1 MDQIKLNVKKIG
13 TKCVHSGNIVDDKF
27 HGSIS
32 PIYPATTYDY
42 RKTDTYPRYFN
53 TPNQLALSRKI
64 SDLESAEDSIL
75 FGSGLGAVS
84 STMFS
89 FLKSGDH
96 VILHDSIYGGTIN
109 LVNTEFKKFN
119 IDFSYIDIND
129 VDLLKST
136 IKKNTRIIYF
146 ETPTNPLLQIVDISL
161 ISSVAKENNI
171 ISIIDN
177 TFASPINQ
185 NPINFGIDLVIHSAT
200 KYLGGHSD
208 ILAGSVSGAK
218 EHIEKIK
225 KSGINYGAN
234 LSDYTVWLLERSIK
248 TLSVRVNAQN
258 QNALDLAKFLD
269 DNSLI
274 KKVFYPGLKNHLSH
288 EIASKQMNGFGGMM
302 SFEVTDK
309 INSEDFVSDL
319 KIISPTM
326 SLAGVESSI
335 TSPSKTSHKKVDPQ
349 IRKKLGISDN
359 LLRFSVGIEDI
370 EDLMLDLDKSL
381 KNNVR

>member
-1 MDQIKLNVKKIG
+1 MSKKIG

-53 TPNQLALSRKI
+53 TPNQLSVSRKI
-64 SDLESAEDSIL
+64 SDLESAEDSVL

-119 IDFSYIDIND
+119 INFSYIDIND
-129 VDLLKST
+129 IDVLKST
-136 IKKNTRIIYF
+136 INKNTRIIYF

-161 ISSVAKENNI
+161 ISSVAKENGI

-185 NPINFGIDLVIHSAT
+185 NPISFGIDLVIHSAT

>member
-1 MDQIKLNVKKIG
+1 MSKKIG

-53 TPNQLALSRKI
+53 TPNQLSVSRKI
-64 SDLESAEDSIL
+64 SDLESAEDSVL

-119 IDFSYIDIND
+119 INFSYIDIND
-129 VDLLKST
+129 IDMLKST
-136 IKKNTRIIYF
+136 INKNTRIIYF

-161 ISSVAKENNI
+161 ISSVAKENGI

-185 NPINFGIDLVIHSAT
+185 NPISFGIDLVIHSAT

-248 TLSVRVNAQN
+248 TLAVRVNSQN
-258 QNALDLAKFLD
+258 QNALGLAKFLE

-274 KKVFYPGLKNHLSH
+274 KKVYYPGLENHKSY
-288 EIASKQMNGFGGMM
+288 EIASKQMIGFGGMM
-302 SFEVTDK
+302 SFEVIDK

-370 EDLMLDLDKSL
+370 DDLMLDLDKSL

>member
-1 MDQIKLNVKKIG
+1 MSKKIG

-269 DNSLI
+269 DNALI
-274 KKVFYPGLKNHLSH
+274 KKVFYPGLENHLSH

>member
-1 MDQIKLNVKKIG
+1 MSKKIG

-32 PIYPATTYDY
+32 PIYPATTYDF

-208 ILAGSVSGAK
+208 ILAGTVSGTK

-269 DNSLI
+269 ENPQI
-274 KKVFYPGLKNHLSH
+274 KKVYYPGLKNHLSH

-370 EDLMLDLDKSL
+370 DDLMLDLDKSL

>member
-1 MDQIKLNVKKIG
+1 MSKKIG

-64 SDLESAEDSIL
+64 SDLERAEDSIL

>member
-1 MDQIKLNVKKIG
+1 MSKKIG

-64 SDLESAEDSIL
+64 SDLERAEDSIL

-161 ISSVAKENNI
+161 ISSVAKESNI
-171 ISIIDN
+171 ISMIDN

-269 DNSLI
+269 ESPLI
-274 KKVFYPGLKNHLSH
+274 KKVFYPGLENHLSH

-302 SFEVTDK
+302 SFEVIDK

-335 TSPSKTSHKKVDPQ
+335 TSPSKTSHKKVDPE
-349 IRKKLGISDN
+349 IRKKLGITDN

>member
-1 MDQIKLNVKKIG
+1 MSKKIG

-32 PIYPATTYDY
+32 PIYPATTYDF

-119 IDFSYIDIND
+119 IDFTYININD

-269 DNSLI
+269 HNSLI
-274 KKVFYPGLKNHLSH
+274 KKVFYPGLENHSSH

-370 EDLMLDLDKSL
+370 DDLMLDLDKSL

>member
-1 MDQIKLNVKKIG
+1 MSKKIG

-129 VDLLKST
+129 IDLLKST

-248 TLSVRVNAQN
+248 TLLVRVNAQN

-274 KKVFYPGLKNHLSH
+274 KKVFYPGLENHLSH

-370 EDLMLDLDKSL
+370 DDLMLDLDKSL

>member
-1 MDQIKLNVKKIG
+1 MSKKIG

-274 KKVFYPGLKNHLSH
+274 KKVFYPGLENHSSH

>member
-1 MDQIKLNVKKIG
+1 MSKKIG

-32 PIYPATTYDY
+32 PIYPATTYDF

-53 TPNQLALSRKI
+53 TPNQLALSTKI

-146 ETPTNPLLQIVDISL
+146 ETPTNPFLQIVDISL

-208 ILAGSVSGAK
+208 ILAGTVSGTK

-269 DNSLI
+269 ENSLI

-288 EIASKQMNGFGGMM
+288 DIASKQMNGFGGMM

-349 IRKKLGISDN
+349 IRKKLGISNN

-370 EDLMLDLDKSL
+370 DDLMLDLDKSL

>member
-1 MDQIKLNVKKIG
+1 MSKKIG

-75 FGSGLGAVS
+75 FGSGLGAIS

-119 IDFSYIDIND
+119 IDFSYIDTND
-129 VDLLKST
+129 IDLLKST

-161 ISSVAKENNI
+161 ISSLAKENNI

-218 EHIEKIK
+218 EHIDKIK

-269 DNSLI
+269 ENSLI
-274 KKVFYPGLKNHLSH
+274 KKVFYPGLVNHLSH
-288 EIASKQMNGFGGMM
+288 EIASKQMKGFGGMM

-319 KIISPTM
+319 NIISPTM

>member
-1 MDQIKLNVKKIG
+1 MSKKIG

-32 PIYPATTYDY
+32 PIYPATTYDF

-146 ETPTNPLLQIVDISL
+146 ETPTNPLLQVVDISL
-161 ISSVAKENNI
+161 VSSFAKENDI

-185 NPINFGIDLVIHSAT
+185 NPVNFGIDLVIHSAT

-208 ILAGSVSGAK
+208 ILAGSVSGTK

-269 DNSLI
+269 QSPQI
-274 KKVFYPGLKNHLSH
+274 KKVYYPGLKNHLSH

-381 KNNVR
+381 KKNVR

>member
-1 MDQIKLNVKKIG
+1 MSKKIG

-146 ETPTNPLLQIVDISL
+146 ETPTNPLLKIVDISL
-161 ISSVAKENNI
+161 ISSLAKENNI

-274 KKVFYPGLKNHLSH
+274 KKVFYPGLENHLSH

-319 KIISPTM
+319 KVISPTM

>member
-1 MDQIKLNVKKIG
+1 MSKKIG

-32 PIYPATTYDY
+32 PIYPATTYDF

-177 TFASPINQ
+177 TFACPINQ

-208 ILAGSVSGAK
+208 ILAGTVSGTK

-269 DNSLI
+269 ESPQI
-274 KKVFYPGLKNHLSH
+274 KKVYYPGLKNHLSH

-370 EDLMLDLDKSL
+370 DDLMLDLDKSL

>member
-1 MDQIKLNVKKIG
+1 MSKKIG

-32 PIYPATTYDY
+32 PIYPATTYDF

-119 IDFSYIDIND
+119 IDFTYIDIND

-269 DNSLI
+269 HNSLI
-274 KKVFYPGLKNHLSH
+274 KKVFYPGLENHSSH

-309 INSEDFVSDL
+309 INSEDFVSGL

>member
-1 MDQIKLNVKKIG
+1 MSKKIG

-208 ILAGSVSGAK
+208 ILAGSVSGTK

-269 DNSLI
+269 ESPLI
-274 KKVFYPGLKNHLSH
+274 KKVYYPGLKNHLSH

>member
-1 MDQIKLNVKKIG
+1 MSKKIG

-258 QNALDLAKFLD
+258 QNALDLAKFLE

-274 KKVFYPGLKNHLSH
+274 KKVYYPGLKNHLSH
-288 EIASKQMNGFGGMM
+288 DIASKQMNGFGGMM

>member
-1 MDQIKLNVKKIG
+1 MSKKIG

-161 ISSVAKENNI
+161 ISSVAIENDI

-269 DNSLI
+269 ESSLI
-274 KKVFYPGLKNHLSH
+274 KKVYYPGLKNHLSH

>member
-1 MDQIKLNVKKIG
+1 MSKKIG

-274 KKVFYPGLKNHLSH
+274 KKVYYPGLKNHLSH

>member
-1 MDQIKLNVKKIG
+1 MSKKIG

-119 IDFSYIDIND
+119 IDFSYININD
-129 VDLLKST
+129 VDLLKSS

-146 ETPTNPLLQIVDISL
+146 ETPTNPLLQVVDISL
-161 ISSVAKENNI
+161 VSSFAKENDI

-208 ILAGSVSGAK
+208 ILAGSVSGTK

-269 DNSLI
+269 KSPQI
-274 KKVFYPGLKNHLSH
+274 KKVYYPGLKNHLSH

-349 IRKKLGISDN
+349 IRKKLGISNN

-370 EDLMLDLDKSL
+370 DDLMLDLDKSL

>member
-1 MDQIKLNVKKIG
+1 MSKKIG

-32 PIYPATTYDY
+32 PIYPATTYDF

-129 VDLLKST
+129 VDLLKLT

-208 ILAGSVSGAK
+208 ILAGSVSGTE
-218 EHIEKIK
+218 EHIDKIK

-288 EIASKQMNGFGGMM
+288 DIASKQMNGFGGMM

-349 IRKKLGISDN
+349 IRKKLGISNN

-370 EDLMLDLDKSL
+370 DDLMLDLDKSL

>member
-1 MDQIKLNVKKIG
+1 MSKKIG

-32 PIYPATTYDY
+32 PIYPATTYDF

-208 ILAGSVSGAK
+208 ILAGTVSGNK

-269 DNSLI
+269 HNSLI
-274 KKVFYPGLKNHLSH
+274 KKVFYPGLENHSSH

-309 INSEDFVSDL
+309 INTEDFVSDL

-370 EDLMLDLDKSL
+370 DDLMLDLDKSL

>member
-1 MDQIKLNVKKIG
+1 MSKKIG

-161 ISSVAKENNI
+161 ISSVAKENDI

-208 ILAGSVSGAK
+208 ILAGSVSGTT

-258 QNALDLAKFLD
+258 QNALDLANFLD
-269 DNSLI
+269 ESPLI
-274 KKVFYPGLKNHLSH
+274 KKVYYPGLKNHLSH
-288 EIASKQMNGFGGMM
+288 EIASRQMIGFGGMM
-302 SFEVTDK
+302 SFEVIDK

-319 KIISPTM
+319 MIISPTM

>member
-1 MDQIKLNVKKIG
+1 MSKKIG

-129 VDLLKST
+129 LDLLKST

-185 NPINFGIDLVIHSAT
+185 NPINYGIDLVIHSAT

-218 EHIEKIK
+218 EHIDKIK

-309 INSEDFVSDL
+309 INTEDFVSDL

-370 EDLMLDLDKSL
+370 DDLMLDLDKSL

>member
-1 MDQIKLNVKKIG
+1 MSKKIG

-32 PIYPATTYDY
+32 PIYPATTYDF

-119 IDFSYIDIND
+119 IDFSYIDINNI
-129 VDLLKST
+129 DLLKST

-161 ISSVAKENNI
+161 ISSLAKENNI

>member
-1 MDQIKLNVKKIG
+1 MSKKKA
-13 TKCVHSGNIVDDKF
+13 TKCVHSGNIIDDKF

-42 RKTDTYPRYFN
+42 RKTDKYPRYFN
-53 TPNQLALSRKI
+53 TPNQLALSKKI

-119 IDFSYIDIND
+119 IDFSYIDINNI
-129 VDLLKST
+129 DLLKST
-136 IKKNTRIIYF
+136 IKKNTTIIYF

-161 ISSVAKENNI
+161 ISSVARENDI

-185 NPINFGIDLVIHSAT
+185 NPINFGIDLVIHSAS

-208 ILAGSVSGAK
+208 ILAGSVSGTK

-258 QNALDLAKFLD
+258 QNALNLAKFLND
-269 DNSLI
+269 SSLI
-274 KKVFYPGLKNHLSH
+274 KKVYYPGLENHISH
-288 EIASKQMNGFGGMM
+288 EIATKQMIGFGGMM
-302 SFEVTDK
+302 SFEVIDK

-335 TSPSKTSHKKVDPQ
+335 TSPSKTSHKKVDSQ

-370 EDLMLDLDKSL
+370 KDLMLDLDKSL

>member
-1 MDQIKLNVKKIG
+1 MSKKIG
-13 TKCVHSGNIVDDKF
+13 TKCVHSGNIVDNKF

-161 ISSVAKENNI
+161 ISSVAKENDI

-208 ILAGSVSGAK
+208 ILAGSVSGTK

-258 QNALDLAKFLD
+258 QNALDLANFLD
-269 DNSLI
+269 ESPLI
-274 KKVFYPGLKNHLSH
+274 KKVYYPGLKNHLSH
-288 EIASKQMNGFGGMM
+288 EIASRQMIGFGGMM
-302 SFEVTDK
+302 SFEVIDK

>member
-1 MDQIKLNVKKIG
+1 MSKKIG

-161 ISSVAKENNI
+161 ISSLAKENNI

>member
-1 MDQIKLNVKKIG
+1 MSKKIG

-53 TPNQLALSRKI
+53 TPNQLALSKKI

-161 ISSVAKENNI
+161 ISSVAKENDI

-208 ILAGSVSGAK
+208 ILAGSVSGTK

-258 QNALDLAKFLD
+258 QNALDLANFLGE
-269 DNSLI
+269 SPLI
-274 KKVFYPGLKNHLSH
+274 KKVYYPGLKNHLSH
-288 EIASKQMNGFGGMM
+288 EIASRQMIGFGGMM
-302 SFEVTDK
+302 SFEVIDK
-309 INSEDFVSDL
+309 INTEDFVSDL
-319 KIISPTM
+319 MIISPTM

-370 EDLMLDLDKSL
+370 KDLMLDLDKSL

>member
-1 MDQIKLNVKKIG
+1 MSKKIG

-119 IDFSYIDIND
+119 VDFSYIDIND

-258 QNALDLAKFLD
+258 QNALDLAKFLE

-274 KKVFYPGLKNHLSH
+274 KKVYYPGLKNHLSH

-302 SFEVTDK
+302 SFEVTEK

>member
-1 MDQIKLNVKKIG
+1 MSKKIG

-32 PIYPATTYDY
+32 PIYPATTYDF

-177 TFASPINQ
+177 TFACPINQ

-208 ILAGSVSGAK
+208 ILAGTVSGAK

-225 KSGINYGAN
+225 KSG
-234 LSDYTVWLLERSIK
+234 
-248 TLSVRVNAQN
+248 
-258 QNALDLAKFLD
+258 
-269 DNSLI
+269 
-274 KKVFYPGLKNHLSH
+274 
-288 EIASKQMNGFGGMM
+288 
-302 SFEVTDK
+302 
-309 INSEDFVSDL
+309 
-319 KIISPTM
+319 
-326 SLAGVESSI
+326 
-335 TSPSKTSHKKVDPQ
+335 
-349 IRKKLGISDN
+349 
-359 LLRFSVGIEDI
+359 
-370 EDLMLDLDKSL
+370 
-381 KNNVR
+381 

>member
-1 MDQIKLNVKKIG
+1 MSKKIG

-258 QNALDLAKFLD
+258 QNALDLARFLD

>member
-1 MDQIKLNVKKIG
+1 MSKKIG

-248 TLSVRVNAQN
+248 TLLVRVNAQN

-274 KKVFYPGLKNHLSH
+274 KKVFYPGLENHLSH

-370 EDLMLDLDKSL
+370 DDLMLDLDKSL

>member
-1 MDQIKLNVKKIG
+1 MSKKKA
-13 TKCVHSGNIVDDKF
+13 TKCVHSGNIVDKKF

-53 TPNQLALSRKI
+53 TPNQLALSKKI

-109 LVNTEFKKFN
+109 LVNTELKKFN
-119 IDFSYIDIND
+119 IDFSYIDVND

-161 ISSVAKENNI
+161 ISSVAKENDI

-185 NPINFGIDLVIHSAT
+185 NPVNFGIDLVIHSAS

-218 EHIEKIK
+218 VHIEKIK

-258 QNALDLAKFLD
+258 QNALYLAKFLD
-269 DNSLI
+269 DSSLI
-274 KKVFYPGLKNHLSH
+274 KKVYYPGLENHVSH
-288 EIASKQMNGFGGMM
+288 EIASKQMIGFGGMM
-302 SFEVTDK
+302 SFEVIDK
-309 INSEDFVSDL
+309 INSDDFVSDL

-370 EDLMLDLDKSL
+370 EDLVLDLEKSL

>member
-1 MDQIKLNVKKIG
+1 MSKKIG

-53 TPNQLALSRKI
+53 TPNQLALSKKI

-129 VDLLKST
+129 VELLKST

-161 ISSVAKENNI
+161 ISSVAKENDI

-208 ILAGSVSGAK
+208 ILAGSVSGNTV
-218 EHIEKIK
+218 HIEKIK

-258 QNALDLAKFLD
+258 QNALDLANFLD
-269 DNSLI
+269 ESPLI
-274 KKVFYPGLKNHLSH
+274 KKVYYPGLKNHLSH
-288 EIASKQMNGFGGMM
+288 EIASRQMIGFGGMM
-302 SFEVTDK
+302 SFEVIDK

-319 KIISPTM
+319 MIISPTM

>member
-1 MDQIKLNVKKIG
+1 MSKKIG

-32 PIYPATTYDY
+32 PIYPATTYDF

-64 SDLESAEDSIL
+64 SDLESAEDSII

-208 ILAGSVSGAK
+208 ILAGTVSGTK

-269 DNSLI
+269 KSPQI
-274 KKVFYPGLKNHLSH
+274 KKVYYPGLKNHLSH

-370 EDLMLDLDKSL
+370 DDLMLDLDKSL

>member
-1 MDQIKLNVKKIG
+1 MSKKIG

-269 DNSLI
+269 DKSPLI

>member
-1 MDQIKLNVKKIG
+1 MSKKIG
-13 TKCVHSGNIVDDKF
+13 TKCVHSGNIIDDKF

-161 ISSVAKENNI
+161 ISSLAKENNI

-269 DNSLI
+269 ESPLI
-274 KKVFYPGLKNHLSH
+274 KKVYYPGLKNHSSH
-288 EIASKQMNGFGGMM
+288 EIASRQMIGFGGMM
-302 SFEVTDK
+302 SFEVIDK

-370 EDLMLDLDKSL
+370 EDLMVDLDKSL

>member
-1 MDQIKLNVKKIG
+1 MSKKIG

-119 IDFSYIDIND
+119 IDFTYIDIND

-146 ETPTNPLLQIVDISL
+146 ETPTNPLLQIIDISL
-161 ISSVAKENNI
+161 ISSLAKENDI

-370 EDLMLDLDKSL
+370 DDLMLDLDKSL

>member
-1 MDQIKLNVKKIG
+1 MSKKIG

-208 ILAGSVSGAK
+208 ILAGSVSGTK

-269 DNSLI
+269 ENPQLR
-274 KKVFYPGLKNHLSH
+274 KYTTQV
-288 EIASKQMNGFGGMM
+288 
-302 SFEVTDK
+302 
-309 INSEDFVSDL
+309 L
-319 KIISPTM
+319 KIIY
-326 SLAGVESSI
+326 
-335 TSPSKTSHKKVDPQ
+335 
-349 IRKKLGISDN
+349 
-359 LLRFSVGIEDI
+359 
-370 EDLMLDLDKSL
+370 LM
-381 KNNVR
+381 R